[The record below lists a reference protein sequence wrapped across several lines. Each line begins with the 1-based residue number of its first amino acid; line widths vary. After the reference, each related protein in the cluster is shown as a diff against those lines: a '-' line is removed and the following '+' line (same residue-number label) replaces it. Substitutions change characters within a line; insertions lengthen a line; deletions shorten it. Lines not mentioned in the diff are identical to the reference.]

1 MKKEQ
6 STRFQRNLRE
16 EKERSRTKMT
26 DKVFDTNQVS
36 VAGEIVSEFVFS
48 HEVFGEG
55 FYCLQIRVGRLSDCY
70 DCIPLMISERLM
82 DVKQD
87 YRGKYIEVLGQFRSY
102 NRHEA
107 NRNRLVLSV
116 FAREVNIC
124 QEEDSDVK
132 PNHIYLD
139 GYICKEPVYRKT
151 PLGREIADLLIAVN
165 RPYGK
170 SDYIPC
176 ICWGRNARYAEKFQV
191 GEHIQLWGRI
201 QSREYQ
207 KKISENEVEKRVAY
221 EVSVSKL
228 ECIEE
233 ESNETD
239 ESLMFTL

>member
-1 MKKEQ
+1 
-6 STRFQRNLRE
+6 
-16 EKERSRTKMT
+16 MT
-26 DKVFDTNQVS
+26 DKIFDNNQVS
-36 VAGEIVSEFVFS
+36 VAGEVVSEFTFS

-55 FYCLQIRVGRLSDCY
+55 FYCLYIQVGRLSESY
-70 DCIPLMISERLM
+70 DIIPLMISERLL
-82 DVKQD
+82 DVKAD

-116 FAREVNIC
+116 FVRELNIC
-124 QEEDSDVK
+124 EEENSEVK

-139 GYICKEPVYRKT
+139 GFICKKPVYRKT
-151 PLGREIADLLIAVN
+151 PLGREIADLLVAVN

-176 ICWGRNARYAEKFQV
+176 ICWGRNARFAEKFQV

-207 KKISENEVEKRVAY
+207 KKIAENEVEKRVAY

-228 ECIEE
+228 ECLEAEE
-233 ESNETD
+233 TEPASENELYPC
-239 ESLMFTL
+239 E